1 MGKVNYEQ
9 LVSELI
15 KPIVSRPDEVKVT
28 TVIEKNGTIYL
39 KAIVHQDD
47 LGRVIGKKGRV
58 ANAIRT
64 IAYVAATREKVQLEI
79 DFVSNEEED
88 A

>member
-1 MGKVNYEQ
+1 MGVVNYEQ

-15 KPIVSRPDEVKVT
+15 KPLTTHPEEVKV
-28 TVIEKNGTIYL
+28 EKLSEKDDVVSL
-39 KAIVHQDD
+39 KVSVHPDD

-64 IAYVAATREKVQLEI
+64 LAYVAAAREKKHLEI
-79 DFVSNEEED
+79 DFETNE
-88 A
+88 AQAK

>member
-15 KPIVSRPDEVKVT
+15 KPLVSRPEEVKVVT
-28 TVIEKNGTIYL
+28 AGEKGNVIYL

-47 LGRVIGKKGRV
+47 LGRIIGRKGRV

-64 IAYVAATREKVQLEI
+64 IAYVAAAREKRQIEI
-79 DFVSNEEED
+79 DLVSNEED
-88 A
+88 I